1 MPTDVR
7 HYVWAGLDFL
17 IDRQGTPV
25 LIEANRASHMLGEY
39 VQFIGDERPFEL
51 TAGVM
56 NRAASPPCLLW
67 RRDDPL
73 PEAGE
78 DACFIGERLM
88 KHLAEPAVICNVEE
102 NQEPRTELVAR
113 DGRQVR
119 PGSIFRWWYGL
130 PWTYERSGATVI
142 NPNSV
147 WMVVR
152 DKLVCS
158 QLLAGA
164 KSFRVPR
171 SFAVES
177 AADVRALL
185 AGNPELF
192 SDGYVV
198 RPRVGWGGHGVQVA
212 ARGEEPRGVG
222 GNAVLSER
230 IIPTGADGRF
240 REVRAFVM
248 DGVYL
253 GGIIHSSSAPNMN
266 YWQGGTP
273 EPLDEST
280 RRLLE
285 APSLESVALIDAAA
299 NRIQVLPDA
308 STSPLT
314 EVNYEGIGMPG
325 LEGAPSAKIPP
336 AS

>member
-17 IDRQGTPV
+17 IDRQGAPV
-25 LIEANRASHMLGEY
+25 LIEANRASHMLDEY

-51 TAGVM
+51 TTGVM
-56 NRAASPPCLLW
+56 NRAAGPPCLLW

-88 KHLAEPAVICNVEE
+88 KHLAEPVVICNVEE

-113 DGRQVR
+113 DGRRVR

-130 PWTYERSGATVI
+130 PWSYERSGATVI
-142 NPNSV
+142 NPNAV

-152 DKLVCS
+152 DKLTCS
-158 QLLAGA
+158 QILAGA

-177 AADVRALL
+177 AAQIRELVA
-185 AGNPELF
+185 ANPAVF
-192 SDGYVV
+192 ADGYVV

-212 ARGEEPRGVG
+212 EPGKEPRPLA

-230 IIPTGADGRF
+230 VISRTKGQF

-248 DGVYL
+248 AGVYL
-253 GGIIHSSSAPNMN
+253 GGVLHSSYTPNTN
-266 YWQGGTP
+266 YWQGGTA
-273 EPLDEST
+273 EPLEEAN

-285 APSLESVALIDAAA
+285 PAALEAVALIDAAA
-299 NRIQVLPDA
+299 DRIHNLPQPP
-308 STSPLT
+308 TSPLT
-314 EVNYEGIGMPG
+314 DVNYEGIGMPG
-325 LEGAPSAKIPP
+325 LAPRHPVP
-336 AS
+336 